1 MGSEVHLLFKY
12 LEIVEDVF
20 FFFFFFNCK
29 KIVNFILNCKN
40 IGT

>member
-20 FFFFFFNCK
+20 FFFFFNCK

>member
-12 LEIVEDVF
+12 LEIVEDVI
-20 FFFFFFNCK
+20 FFFFNCK

>member
-12 LEIVEDVF
+12 LEIVEDVIF
-20 FFFFFFNCK
+20 IFFNCK

>member
-20 FFFFFFNCK
+20 FFFFL
-29 KIVNFILNCKN
+29 IVRKS
-40 IGT
+40 